1 MLFTSAHKYLL
12 ASSEMSAIGM
22 ETEELE
28 PSPSSA
34 VLYVE
39 DPLAE
44 AKAGCL
50 LFSGGKRG
58 GGYLES

>member
-1 MLFTSAHKYLL
+1 MR
-12 ASSEMSAIGM
+12 AIGM
-22 ETEELE
+22 GTEELE
-28 PSPSSA
+28 ASPSSA